1 MCFLNLLNFHITIE
15 DLFSIHYYPLNGM
28 KKIILKVGFEEADEA
43 GIYWPWMAFL
53 VNQITNILF
62 DFKIKKWMKNFLVYY
77 LFEKYIG
84 KLIDCMLKILN
95 LQREYKICDF
105 FIYV

>member
-1 MCFLNLLNFHITIE
+1 
-15 DLFSIHYYPLNGM
+15 
-28 KKIILKVGFEEADEA
+28 
-43 GIYWPWMAFL
+43 
-53 VNQITNILF
+53 
-62 DFKIKKWMKNFLVYY
+62 MKNFLVYY

-105 FIYV
+105 YIYV